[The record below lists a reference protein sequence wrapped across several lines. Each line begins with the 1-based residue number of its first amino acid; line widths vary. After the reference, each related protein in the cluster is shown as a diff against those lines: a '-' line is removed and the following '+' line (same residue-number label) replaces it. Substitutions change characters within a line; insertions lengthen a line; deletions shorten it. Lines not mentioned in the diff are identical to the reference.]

1 MMLCYS
7 GGIGNVYLCY
17 KPYAV
22 LFSLFVLLGY
32 HRIYYRY
39 RAITVFLRPAHSIFK
54 LAYQFLSLFYMSAMH
69 HTFYARKLIVY
80 IVTYLRHLVTLFL
93 YLLKVLFFKLTG
105 IFQRVYLTLKH
116 SLFLNIGYKIHI
128 DNIRNDKRY
137 ERNRQNNIGLLRRSL
152 IITVRLIEMIGYN
165 SYYRKHLGKRKKYKA
180 QI

>member
-39 RAITVFLRPAHSIFK
+39 RAIPVFLRISHSIFK
-54 LAYQFLSLFYMSAMH
+54 LAYQLLSLFYMSAMH
-69 HTFYARKLIVY
+69 HTFYACKLIIY
-80 IVTYLRHLVTLFL
+80 IVTYLRHLITLFL

-105 IFQRVYLTLKH
+105 IFQRVYLKLKCVL
-116 SLFLNIGYKIHI
+116 LF
-128 DNIRNDKRY
+128 NIRNKEHIYKVGNRKNHKTYCCDKQY
-137 ERNRQNNIGLLRRSL
+137 IDFKYIHIHLR
-152 IITVRLIEMIGYN
+152 
-165 SYYRKHLGKRKKYKA
+165 KA
-180 QI
+180 

>member
-39 RAITVFLRPAHSIFK
+39 RAIPVFLRISHSIFK
-54 LAYQFLSLFYMSAMH
+54 LAYQLLSLFYMSAVH
-69 HTFYARKLIVY
+69 HTFYACKLIIY
-80 IVTYLRHLVTLFL
+80 IVTYLRHLITLFL

-105 IFQRVYLTLKH
+105 IFQRAYLTFKRC
-116 SLFLNIGYKIHI
+116 LFLKICHKIKIHYI
-128 DNIRNDKRY
+128 CDKKRK
-137 ERNRQNNIGLLRRSL
+137 ERNRQHQCRICLNHRVLLCIGIACVICDHTNHCKGLCRR
-152 IITVRLIEMIGYN
+152 
-165 SYYRKHLGKRKKYKA
+165 K
-180 QI
+180 